1 MSIDLTNLCSN
12 QRSRKPALD
21 QPVIGRRC
29 VRCAQMSAVLTRH
42 ATKRRFCLIAPI
54 QWTPTEKRIG
64 VIPGSLPSRS
74 QKNAIPSRIPGENPN
89 KGIPNFFQSG
99 STVRAVS
106 PELLPSSVIS
116 SLLRSSLP
124 SFVRPPF
131 PLNPLLSRT
140 SSAVEFV
147 AAEGRATPLIAGQP
161 APSASVE

>member
-1 MSIDLTNLCSN
+1 MGILSIGLTNLCSN

-124 SFVRPPF
+124 SFVRP
-131 PLNPLLSRT
+131 SVR
-140 SSAVEFV
+140 
-147 AAEGRATPLIAGQP
+147 
-161 APSASVE
+161 PSAIPPKPPFITNQQCSGVCGC